1 MTTKREMIEEHIMR
15 RGIKDESV
23 LNALREIDRKDFIP
37 EPMKPYAYE
46 DGPLPIGKNQTISQP
61 YIVAFMAEALKLT
74 KESKVLEVGSGC
86 GYNAAVLSR
95 LASKVYS
102 IEIIEWLA
110 EKAQNNIEKL
120 NLDNV
125 HIKFGD
131 GYKGWPDKGPFDAI
145 IITAAPSTIPE
156 PLKEQLKIGGKLLA
170 PVGTI
175 RQELI
180 LLEKVAHRKYRQKN
194 LMPVRFVPM
203 TGIAQ
208 ESNIPPE
215 DSPDAT
221 DTY

>member
-120 NLDNV
+120 NLENV